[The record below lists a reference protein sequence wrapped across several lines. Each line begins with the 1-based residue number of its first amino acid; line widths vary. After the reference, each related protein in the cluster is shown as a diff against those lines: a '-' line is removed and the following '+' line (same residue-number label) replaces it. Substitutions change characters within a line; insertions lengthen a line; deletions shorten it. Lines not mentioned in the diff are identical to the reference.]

1 MKTKKYFLWIMMI
14 LAVAVISCDKDED
27 EESCDS
33 ENLSEDFGCPVD
45 VDAVATFCSDGVSN
59 SYYTYNGNDYQC
71 TGVEPATCDEALIQ
85 IGVALIE
92 AGCSSKKSGSVDAGL
107 IKLSSMAERLL
118 EEVRSKSLCN

>member
-14 LAVAVISCDKDED
+14 LAVAVISCEKDE

-45 VDAVATFCSDGVSN
+45 IDAIATFCSDGVN
-59 SYYTYNGNDYQC
+59 DSYYTYNGNDYQC
-71 TGVEPATCDEALIQ
+71 TGVDAATCDDALTQ
-85 IGVALIE
+85 IGIALIE

-107 IKLSSMAERLL
+107 IKLNSMAERLL
-118 EEVRSKSLCN
+118 EEVRSNSLCN